1 MQQLT
6 ISFNEQSELPLYA
19 QIYEY
24 VKEEMKA
31 GRIPAYTRLP
41 STRRLAEFLHVS
53 RATVQ
58 KAYDQLQAEGYLD
71 AEPCRG
77 YYTAQLER
85 LESVSVGRK
94 TTSPAAERTDD
105 GAWTAGMNGD
115 GRRDRESAGSQ
126 KSTEGSDSRRQKREK
141 DVSPAWICDF
151 SPAGVDLTSFPYKT
165 WRRLMRE
172 IMLDET
178 GRIFSKGM
186 AQGEESLRQAIA
198 EYLREARGV
207 SCRPDQIVIGAGSE
221 YLLMLISLLMGSGTR
236 IAMENP
242 TYVQAYRVLTS
253 LGHPVVPIAMDSM
266 GMRADLLRREQV
278 QLAYCM
284 PSHQYPTGI
293 VMPISRRME
302 LLNWARERDGYLIE
316 DDYDSEFRYQGR
328 PIPALQSV
336 DREDRVIYLGSF
348 SRAIAPAIRVSYM
361 VLPERLLESYRGK
374 CGFYSCT
381 VPRADQEILTRLMT
395 QGSFERHLNL
405 MRGIY
410 REKRNC
416 LLQELSG
423 LGPAFTVQG
432 DAAGVHLLIHSHGRL
447 SEAELVQSAERE
459 RVKVYGLSDHCIDAG
474 EAWAKTGC
482 VILGFAG
489 VTGAE
494 IQAGAAALKRA
505 WDTDF
510 S

>member
-6 ISFNEQSELPLYA
+6 ISFDELSGLPLYA

-24 VKEEMKA
+24 VKEEIKA
-31 GRIPAYTRLP
+31 GGIPAYTRLP
-41 STRRLAEFLHVS
+41 STRKLAEFLHVS

-77 YYTAQLER
+77 YYTAQLEK
-85 LESVSVGRK
+85 LEDVTGSLQDAHAVSGKAENRGR
-94 TTSPAAERTDD
+94 ERKE
-105 GAWTAGMNGD
+105 
-115 GRRDRESAGSQ
+115 REVLSS
-126 KSTEGSDSRRQKREK
+126 
-141 DVSPAWICDF
+141 WICDF
-151 SPAGVDLTSFPYKT
+151 SPAGVDLSCFPYKT

-178 GRIFSKGM
+178 GRIFGKGQ

-198 EYLREARGV
+198 EYLHEARGV
-207 SCRPDQIVIGAGSE
+207 SCCSDQIIIGAGSE
-221 YLLMLISLLMGSGTR
+221 YLLMLISLIMGKQFSV
-236 IAMENP
+236 AMEDP
-242 TYVQAYRVLTS
+242 TYFQAYRVLTS
-253 LGHPVVPIAMDSM
+253 LGHSVVPVPLDSM
-266 GMRADLLRREQV
+266 GMRADLLQKSPV

-302 LLNWARERDGYLIE
+302 LLGWAREKDAYLIE

-336 DREDRVIYLGSF
+336 DQDGRVIYLGTF

-361 VLPERLLESYRGK
+361 VLPERLLERYREN

-381 VPRADQEILTRLMT
+381 VPRADQEILTRFMT

-416 LLQELSG
+416 LLQQLSG
-423 LGPAFTVQG
+423 LAPEFSVQG
-432 DAAGVHLLIHSHGRL
+432 DAAGVHVLIRSHGGL
-447 SEAELVQSAERE
+447 SEAEMVQSAERE
-459 RVKVYGLSDHCIDAG
+459 RIKVYGLSDHCIRPMGVSG
-474 EAWAKTGC
+474 EDGC

-489 VTGAE
+489 LSKAE
-494 IQAGAAALKRA
+494 IQAGVDGLKKA
-505 WDTDF
+505 WNTDF

>member
-6 ISFNEQSELPLYA
+6 ISLEEQSDLPLYA

-41 STRRLAEFLHVS
+41 STRKLSESLGVS

-58 KAYDQLQAEGYLD
+58 KAYDQLLAEGYLD

-77 YYTAQLER
+77 YYTALLER
-85 LESVSVGRK
+85 LEEMQDVLPESTCGAGGTSHGPSESVCRDGGTSHGPGSEK
-94 TTSPAAERTDD
+94 TSPP
-105 GAWTAGMNGD
+105 WL
-115 GRRDRESAGSQ
+115 
-126 KSTEGSDSRRQKREK
+126 
-141 DVSPAWICDF
+141 CDF
-151 SPAGVDLTSFPYKT
+151 SPAGVDLGRFPYKT

-172 IMLDET
+172 ILLDET
-178 GRIFSKGM
+178 GVIFGKGL
-186 AQGEESLRQAIA
+186 AQGEESLRRAIA
-198 EYLREARGV
+198 AYLHEARGV
-207 SCRPDQIVIGAGSE
+207 SCLPDQIVIGAGSE
-221 YLLMLISLLMGSGTR
+221 YLLMLISLTVGSR
-236 IAMENP
+236 VSVAMEDP

-253 LGHPVVPIAMDSM
+253 MGHRVTPIALDAM
-266 GMRADLLRREQV
+266 GMRVDLLQKEQV

-302 LLNWARERDGYLIE
+302 LLGWAREADAYLIE

-336 DREDRVIYLGSF
+336 DREGRVIYLGTF

-361 VLPERLLESYRGK
+361 VLPERLLERYRER

-381 VPRADQEILTRLMT
+381 VPRADQEILARLMT

-410 REKRNC
+410 REKRNF
-416 LLQELSG
+416 LLQQLAG
-423 LGPAFTVQG
+423 LGPGFAVQG
-432 DAAGVHLLIHSHGRL
+432 DAAGVHVLVRSRGRMT
-447 SEAELVQSAERE
+447 EAEMVESARRE
-459 RVKVYGLSDHCIDAG
+459 RVKVYGLSDHCIRPVSSAVRD
-474 EAWAKTGC
+474 GC

-489 VTGAE
+489 LSEADME
-494 IQAGAAALKRA
+494 AGVRALKKA
-505 WDTDF
+505 WVTDF